1 MSRLPP
7 HSWDGDDAEDDEE
20 EGAQLSGLPPLSD
33 PVREAKMQVARA
45 VARRRRPALA
55 ALKD

>member
-7 HSWDGDDAEDDEE
+7 GYEDEEREDAE
-20 EGAQLSGLPPLSD
+20 GAGAPALPPLSD
-33 PVREAKMQVARA
+33 PLREAKMQVARA
-45 VARRRRPALA
+45 VARRRRAALA

>member
-7 HSWDGDDAEDDEE
+7 EYDDEAEDDETA
-20 EGAQLSGLPPLSD
+20 EGNAASGLPPLAD
-33 PVREAKMQVARA
+33 PMREAKMQVARA
-45 VARRRRPALA
+45 VARRRRAALA